1 MAPLRRVIVSVHCA
15 LASDTPNVVATL
27 VIRGAPRLPT
37 AATTKAMNSSEEIS
51 PRCSDRIGGALT
63 GSSRS

>member
-1 MAPLRRVIVSVHCA
+1 MAPLRRVMVSVHCA
-15 LASDTPNVVATL
+15 AASDTWNVVATL

-37 AATTKAMNSSEEIS
+37 AATTKAMNSSEGTS
-51 PRCSDRIGGALT
+51 SRGSDRIGGVLT

>member
-1 MAPLRRVIVSVHCA
+1 MAPLRRVIVNVHCA
-15 LASDTPNVVATL
+15 LASETWNVVATL

-37 AATTKAMNSSEEIS
+37 AATTKAMNSSEGTNS
-51 PRCSDRIGGALT
+51 RGSDRVDRVLT